1 VRLQGLSSSGLLRI
15 NLIII
20 IIIFFFFLVG
30 LVFELRAL
38 HLAKQALYLLSH
50 ASSSFCSGYFGDG
63 GLANYVP
70 GLAFNCNPPDLSF
83 PSI

>member
-1 VRLQGLSSSGLLRI
+1 
-15 NLIII
+15 
-20 IIIFFFFLVG
+20 
-30 LVFELRAL
+30 VFELRAL